1 MGDPDEDLDG
11 DGLIALV
18 EYVLGTSDSLGGDS
32 TIATDFQDFEV
43 AGEFES
49 YLTISFSLN
58 QHSLNAVNIV
68 AEISSDL
75 EDWDSMD
82 DIVLV
87 SETEN
92 EDGTIQVTYRSN
104 TPMAEVPERREF
116 IRLVIS
122 EIP

>member
-1 MGDPDEDLDG
+1 MCIRDS
-11 DGLIALV
+11 
-18 EYVLGTSDSLGGDS
+18 GTSDSLGGDS

-43 AGEFES
+43 AGELES

-58 QHSLNAVNIV
+58 QHSLNAVSIV